1 MKALMEEAIKDL
13 NAQYIEV
20 RIEDTFSTDIV
31 YRGKYLDVLSENHN
45 YGGCVRALVNG
56 GWGFVSFNNIDNLKS
71 AAQTAVHIASLVANE
86 RKEKTSLAPIIQ
98 VNDVVKANLINDP
111 RNHSLE
117 EKKEIL
123 EKYNKIILSS
133 SNEITSSSIRY
144 SDNYTKLYFLNSDG
158 SYIEQE
164 KVDIGGNISAIAVR
178 GSETETSHLGFGS
191 SNDFGCVLN
200 KEAEVENI
208 CKTVISLLN
217 AKTVTGGSYT
227 VIVDPILAGVFIHE
241 AFGHLSEADS
251 IYEDENLK
259 KVMILGRRFGR
270 DILNVFDS
278 GLIEGKRGYLKY
290 DDEGTN
296 TEKTYLIKNGL
307 LTGRLHS
314 RESAYRMDEK
324 PTGNARAVNYKFPPI
339 CRMRTT
345 CIENGESSF
354 EELISGIKLGVYA
367 KKAYG
372 GQTNGEMFTFGA
384 GEGYMI
390 RDGKLAELVKN
401 VNLSGN
407 VFDTLSNISMIGND
421 FSIVDSGGGCGKGG
435 QMPLPVSHGSPHI
448 KIENVVI
455 GGK

>member
-1 MKALMEEAIKDL
+1 MKALIEEAIQELD
-13 NAQYIEV
+13 AQYIEV
-20 RIEDTFSTDIV
+20 RIEDTFITDIV
-31 YRGKYLDVLSENHN
+31 FQGKYLDVLSESHN

-56 GWGFVSFNNIDNLKS
+56 GWGFVSFNSIDNLKS
-71 AAQTAVHIASLVANE
+71 AAQTAVHIADLVASE
-86 RKEKTSLAPIIQ
+86 RKEKTSLSPINQ
-98 VNDVVKANLINDP
+98 VNDIVSANLINDP
-111 RNHSLE
+111 RGHSIE

-123 EKYNKIILSS
+123 EKYNKIILSFS
-133 SNEITSSSIRY
+133 SEITSSSVRY

-164 KVDIGGNISAIAVR
+164 KVDIGGNISVIAVR
-178 GSETETSHLGFGS
+178 GSETEVSHLGFGS

-208 CKTVISLLN
+208 CKTVIALLN
-217 AKTVTGGSYT
+217 AETVTGGNYT

-314 RESAYRMDEK
+314 RESAYRMNEK

-354 EELISGIKLGVYA
+354 DELISGIKLGVYA

>member
-1 MKALMEEAIKDL
+1 MKGFIEESIKGL

-20 RIEDTFSTDIV
+20 RIEDTLITEIV
-31 YRGKYLDVLSENHN
+31 FQGKNLEVITENHN

-56 GWGFVSFNNIDNLKS
+56 GWGFVSFNDVDNLKS
-71 AAQTAVHIASLVANE
+71 AVQTAVHIADLVASE
-86 RKEKTSLAPIIQ
+86 RKEKTSLSPIMQIHDI
-98 VNDVVKANLINDP
+98 VEANLIDDP
-111 RNHSLE
+111 RKHLIQ

-123 EKYNKIILSS
+123 EKYNNFILSFS
-133 SNEITSSSIRY
+133 DEIASSSIRY
-144 SDNYTKLYFLNSDG
+144 SDSFTKLYFLNSEG

-178 GSETETSHLGFGS
+178 GSETEVSHFGFGS
-191 SNDFGCVLN
+191 SNDFGCILN
-200 KEAEVENI
+200 KEVDVENI

-217 AKTVTGGSYT
+217 AETIIGGNYT
-227 VIVDPILAGVFIHE
+227 VIIDPILAGVFIHE

-251 IYEDENLK
+251 VYEDENLK
-259 KVMILGRRFGR
+259 KVMILGRRFGK
-270 DILNVFDS
+270 DILNVYDS
-278 GLIEGKRGYLKY
+278 GVEEGKRGYLKY
-290 DDEGTN
+290 DDEGVH
-296 TEKTYLIKNGL
+296 TERTYLIKNGL

-314 RESAYRMDEK
+314 RESAYKMSEK

-345 CIENGESSF
+345 CIENGENSF
-354 EELISGIKLGVYA
+354 DELINGIKLGVYA

-390 RDGKLAELVKN
+390 RDGKIAELVKN

-407 VFDTLSNISMIGND
+407 VFDTLANISMIGND

-435 QMPLPVSHGSPHI
+435 QMPLPVSHGSPHLR
-448 KIENVVI
+448 IENVVI

>member
-31 YRGKYLDVLSENHN
+31 YQGKYLDVLSENHN
-45 YGGCVRALVNG
+45 YGGCIRALFNG

-111 RNHSLE
+111 RKHSLE

-123 EKYNKIILSS
+123 EKYNKIILSN
-133 SNEITSSSIRY
+133 SNEIASSSIRY
-144 SDNYTKLYFLNSDG
+144 SDSFTKLYFLNSDG